1 MGRRLPVDE
10 ACIERSC
17 AVWFPRLLGA
27 GERRFPPFPAP
38 PPDDA
43 PLWDTRM
50 ALFACLPEANNR
62 QGDHECQTIT
72 DP

>member
-17 AVWFPRLLGA
+17 AVWFPRLPGA

-43 PLWDTRM
+43 PL
-50 ALFACLPEANNR
+50 
-62 QGDHECQTIT
+62 
-72 DP
+72 